1 MNEKKFTHVKSHD
14 CHMLMTQLL
23 PVALRDILPDIIQ
36 ATIKKL
42 CAFLNAISPKAID
55 PTSLLK
61 LQEDIV
67 QSIVNLLMIFT
78 PSFFNVMMYFL
89 IYLVKEIDVP
99 CLVYLHNIFPF
110 E

>member
-67 QSIVNLLMIFT
+67 HS
-78 PSFFNVMMYFL
+78 
-89 IYLVKEIDVP
+89 
-99 CLVYLHNIFPF
+99 
-110 E
+110 